1 MFSSDFVTR
10 PKSESPSF
18 PQQSSRLFFSSVPE
32 YAAPPVS
39 ANAVPQTELRPDSP
53 KLPSSLDVLGL
64 DMRDLVRKVQHLSHL
79 GIEDNRIALPKICVV
94 GDQSTGKSSLIEGIS
109 EIRVPRSA
117 GTCTRCPMEIVLRES
132 EPDQQWKCVISLV
145 HGYHYDPQ
153 RMLKNRVPK
162 TEKPDY
168 LGPWLRQGAQD
179 EEEFIT
185 LIDRNQVEDA
195 IRWAQL
201 AILNPQSDS
210 QDYVPGK
217 NTGTSTAMDVKFSPN
232 VIRLDMTAPN
242 LPNLSFYDLPGVI
255 NQADN
260 ENEKYVV
267 SLVSKLVKQYVSQEN
282 CIVLLTQSM
291 TDDASNST
299 AARIVR
305 EVKGAKERTLG
316 VLTKPD
322 RLSGDNESHQQW
334 IEILDGSKFQFGQG
348 WYVVKNNPDPKVPHH
363 IARAQ
368 EEDFFGNA
376 FWAGTLA
383 MFQDRFGVRKLQA
396 ALQTIL
402 MAQIQKCLPSIIKQI
417 DDKAGR
423 IDNELKT
430 LPDPPVENYQ
440 FILIE
445 KVVKLGLCF
454 NGLFGDGSESKSLQK
469 PWNDL
474 VLDLQKALDK
484 TRPRLIL
491 GHDSDYDFFREAIDS
506 DCEIVS
512 GPFHRGT
519 KRKIQHPEPNIKSE
533 PNQPPQPVQPTR
545 PTQPSLPEKGCY
557 VTGYFHKLE
566 PIHRFKLDEIRE
578 IKQECQL
585 SGVPNQIDPRAI
597 QKLNRESVK
606 HWKGIVKEFA
616 DALYDTV
623 KQVVQKTLNE
633 VMAMYHQTELFREL
647 QRITDDF
654 LSLAR
659 LDYEKQVIDYFCME
673 YNTPFTMAHQY
684 HKEKSLKA
692 LQELTQ
698 KRHEGRRKVWLRL
711 HGYSEDK
718 KEKAPEFGPDPFSQE
733 IEMLA
738 SSRGYYEIAKVRF
751 TDMIC
756 LLAESHIRG
765 RCRNE
770 LKGTLEQKLK
780 ATTPERC
787 CELMAEDP
795 EREARRHNL
804 AKQKK
809 KLAEAQKWLATVH
822 NVDEDEE
829 MKSPSEVTMD
839 GRDQTIDWA

>member
-1 MFSSDFVTR
+1 MFTSDFVTR
-10 PKSESPSF
+10 PKSESPVF
-18 PQQSSRLFFSSVPE
+18 PQASSRFFFSSLPE
-32 YAAPPVS
+32 HAAPSVS
-39 ANAVPQTELRPDSP
+39 TNGVHNGLPPDSP
-53 KLPSSLDVLGL
+53 KLPSSMDVLGL
-64 DMRDLVRKVQHLSHL
+64 GMRDLVRKVQHLSHL

-132 EPDQQWKCVISLV
+132 EPDRPWKCVISLV

-153 RMLKNRVPK
+153 KMLKNRIPK

-185 LIDRNQVEDA
+185 LIDKSQVEDS

-201 AILNPQSDS
+201 AILNPTSDS

-217 NTGTSTAMDVKFSPN
+217 NMGTPTTMDVKFSPN
-232 VIRLDMTAPN
+232 IIRLDMSAPS

-267 SLVSKLVKQYVSQEN
+267 SLVSKLVKQYVLQEN

-348 WYVVKNNPDPKVPHH
+348 WYVVKNNPDPKVPHN

-368 EEDFFGNA
+368 EEEFFGKP
-376 FWAGTLA
+376 FWTGNLA

-402 MAQIQKCLPSIIKQI
+402 MDQIQKCLPSIIKQI
-417 DDKAGR
+417 DDKARR
-423 IDNELKT
+423 IDNELRT

-454 NGLFGDGSESKSLQK
+454 NGLFGDGSESKSLRK

-474 VLDLQKALDK
+474 VSDLQTALDK

-491 GHDSDYDFFREAIDS
+491 NHSSDLDFFLEAIDS

-512 GPFHRGT
+512 GPIHRGT
-519 KRKIQHPEPNIKSE
+519 KRKAQHFEPNIKSE
-533 PNQPPQPVQPTR
+533 PTP
-545 PTQPSLPEKGCY
+545 PTQPTQPTQSALPEKSPY
-557 VTGYFHKLE
+557 VTEYFQSLTKV
-566 PIHRFKLDEIRE
+566 HRFKLDDIRE

-597 QKLNRESVK
+597 QKLNQKSVE
-606 HWKGIVKEFA
+606 HWNGIVETFSS
-616 DALYDTV
+616 ALYDTV
-623 KQVVQKTLNE
+623 KQVVYKTLNE

-647 QRITDDF
+647 QRITNDF
-654 LSLAR
+654 LSLVS
-659 LDYEKQVIDYFCME
+659 LDFSKQITDHFWME
-673 YNTPFTMAHQY
+673 FNTPLTMAHQY
-684 HKEKSLKA
+684 HKEKSSKCLT
-692 LQELTQ
+692 ELAQ
-698 KRHEGRRKVWLRL
+698 KRHEGRRKTWLKA
-711 HGYSEDK
+711 HGYPEDRR
-718 KEKAPEFGPDPFSQE
+718 EKIPDLGPDPFSQE

-738 SSRGYYEIAKVRF
+738 SSRGYYEIAKARF
-751 TDMIC
+751 TDMIY
-756 LLAESHIRG
+756 LLAESHIRD

-770 LKGTLEQKLK
+770 LKGALEQKLK

-804 AKQKK
+804 AKQRK
-809 KLAEAQKWLATVH
+809 KLTEAQNWLATVH

-829 MKSPSEVTMD
+829 MRTPSDATM
-839 GRDQTIDWA
+839 GSRDEIIGWA